1 MAGSAVTGG
10 LSMAFGCTS
19 RAPHGGIWVVG
30 LIGKPFLWIL
40 SIAAG
45 VLVSAIVVVVAKS
58 FKPGESDEQIAAEIE
73 AGAAAEL
80 PAPRTATPA
89 RTAEVPFSRGPARA
103 GRGPDPDRLTL
114 ERKDR

>member
-1 MAGSAVTGG
+1 M
-10 LSMAFGCTS
+10 
-19 RAPHGGIWVVG
+19 G